1 MPNIFK
7 PKRSST
13 ASSVP
18 TISNLADGELAVNTA
33 DQKIYVRSGA
43 SIVTVGSVSVGGGSG
58 VSISTNTTNQSQ
70 YLTYAS
76 ATGTAAGL
84 GVTTTGLVFNPSSG
98 NLGIGTTLPSDRLDV
113 NGNIRVR
120 SAIKDYY
127 GNVGAAGSILTVV
140 GAGIGVSWTTPS
152 AAGLQGTAGTNAG
165 FPYTFSTTTTAADPG
180 SGFFRFNSAVTAS
193 ITEMYISDLD
203 TTGTDRSGAII
214 RYDDTSGTDRAT
226 IYLPGP
232 ATGGNISIT
241 VTGAITDNT
250 TWLTIPVSFTSGG
263 LPANSENR
271 NVIGVRNGVQGVS
284 GPVEGSANQ
293 IVYKNASNT
302 ATGNANFLFLDDST
316 FIVGAATSTGTA
328 SQPLQVT
335 GGAYV
340 SGNLGVGVPNPT
352 EKLTVTGNALVTGIV
367 TVRNANTQDG
377 ITLLGRSGGTG
388 SFDVILTP
396 TTLSADRTLTLPDVT
411 GTVALTSQIPTVDVT
426 AAGNNAFTGANTF
439 TNATGQTF
447 RAAATQDGIIIDGRS
462 GGTTSLAV
470 TIVPTTLTANRT
482 LTLADGDTTLAAGTM
497 VTTGANSAFTGA
509 NTFTNATGQT
519 IRSAATQDGIILSGR
534 AGGTTSLAVT
544 LIPTTL
550 TASRT
555 VTLPDASTTIPVAT
569 QVLTF
574 SGPTAAR
581 TITLPDANFT
591 AARTDAAQTFTAA
604 QTFRAA
610 NAVRSEAAAT
620 QDAVVLAGRA
630 GGTSSFAVTLT
641 PTTLASNT
649 TLTLPNVTGTVIT
662 TGDTA
667 TVTNTMLSTVATS
680 TIRGRVTAGTGVVE
694 NLTGTQATTLLD
706 TFTSA
711 LKGLAPASGGGTTNF
726 LRADGTW
733 AAPPSGSGGTS
744 TPQYG
749 IIIASTY
756 GMFMP

>member
-98 NLGIGTTLPSDRLDV
+98 NLGIGTT
-113 NGNIRVR
+113 
-120 SAIKDYY
+120 
-127 GNVGAAGSILTVV
+127 
-140 GAGIGVSWTTPS
+140 
-152 AAGLQGTAGTNAG
+152 
-165 FPYTFSTTTTAADPG
+165 
-180 SGFFRFNSAVTAS
+180 
-193 ITEMYISDLD
+193 
-203 TTGTDRSGAII
+203 
-214 RYDDTSGTDRAT
+214 
-226 IYLPGP
+226 
-232 ATGGNISIT
+232 
-241 VTGAITDNT
+241 
-250 TWLTIPVSFTSGG
+250 
-263 LPANSENR
+263 
-271 NVIGVRNGVQGVS
+271 
-284 GPVEGSANQ
+284 
-293 IVYKNASNT
+293 
-302 ATGNANFLFLDDST
+302 
-316 FIVGAATSTGTA
+316 
-328 SQPLQVT
+328 
-335 GGAYV
+335 
-340 SGNLGVGVPNPT
+340 NPT

-439 TNATGQTF
+439 TNATGQT
-447 RAAATQDGIIIDGRS
+447 
-462 GGTTSLAV
+462 
-470 TIVPTTLTANRT
+470 
-482 LTLADGDTTLAAGTM
+482 
-497 VTTGANSAFTGA
+497 
-509 NTFTNATGQT
+509 
-519 IRSAATQDGIILSGR
+519 IRS
-534 AGGTTSLAVT
+534 
-544 LIPTTL
+544 
-550 TASRT
+550 
-555 VTLPDASTTIPVAT
+555 
-569 QVLTF
+569 
-574 SGPTAAR
+574 
-581 TITLPDANFT
+581 
-591 AARTDAAQTFTAA
+591 
-604 QTFRAA
+604 
-610 NAVRSEAAAT
+610 AAT